1 MEINRIMAA
10 ITDCEHLVQYYET
23 DQMGVVHHSNYI
35 RWFEEARTQLFEELG
50 LGYKGMEEMG
60 IISPVV
66 GLTAKYKTMA
76 KYCDTVV
83 IRAEITRYTG
93 VRFDI
98 KYTVFDKET
107 EQVRCTGTSE
117 HCFINREG
125 KVISMQKEKPV
136 EHARF
141 DELVNG
147 KKG

>member
-1 MEINRIMAA
+1 MI
-10 ITDCEHLVQYYET
+10 
-23 DQMGVVHHSNYI
+23 
-35 RWFEEARTQLFEELG
+35 
-50 LGYKGMEEMG
+50 
-60 IISPVV
+60 
-66 GLTAKYKTMA
+66 
-76 KYCDTVV
+76 
-83 IRAEITRYTG
+83 
-93 VRFDI
+93 
-98 KYTVFDKET
+98 FDKET

>member
-1 MEINRIMAA
+1 MEINREMAA
-10 ITDCEHLVQYYET
+10 MTDCEHLVQYYET

-60 IISPVV
+60 IIS
-66 GLTAKYKTMA
+66 
-76 KYCDTVV
+76 
-83 IRAEITRYTG
+83 RYTG

-98 KYTVFDKET
+98 KYTIFDKET

>member
-1 MEINRIMAA
+1 MAA

-35 RWFEEARTQLFEELG
+35 RWFEEARTKLFEDIG

-98 KYTVFDKET
+98 KYTVFD
-107 EQVRCTGTSE
+107 R
-117 HCFINREG
+117 
-125 KVISMQKEKPV
+125 
-136 EHARF
+136 
-141 DELVNG
+141 
-147 KKG
+147 

>member
-1 MEINRIMAA
+1 MAA

-23 DQMGVVHHSNYI
+23 DQMGVTHHSNYI
-35 RWFEEARTQLFEELG
+35 RWYEEARTKLFEEIG

-83 IRAEITRYTG
+83 IRAEVTRYTG

-117 HCFINREG
+117 HCFISREG
-125 KVISMQKEKPV
+125 KVISLQKTNPEA
-136 EHARF
+136 HARF
-141 DELVNG
+141 DMLVNG
-147 KKG
+147 KEG

>member
-1 MEINRIMAA
+1 MAA
-10 ITDCEHLVQYYET
+10 VTDCEHLVQYYET
-23 DQMGVVHHSNYI
+23 DQMGVVHHSNYV
-35 RWFEEARTQLFEELG
+35 RWYEESRTKLFEDLG

-60 IISPVV
+60 IISPVI

-98 KYTVFDKET
+98 KYTIFDKVTNE
-107 EQVRCTGTSE
+107 VRCTGTSE
-117 HCFINREG
+117 HCFINPEG
-125 KVISMQKEKPV
+125 RVISIQKVNPEA
-136 EHARF
+136 HARL

-147 KKG
+147 KEG

>member
-1 MEINRIMAA
+1 
-10 ITDCEHLVQYYET
+10 
-23 DQMGVVHHSNYI
+23 
-35 RWFEEARTQLFEELG
+35 
-50 LGYKGMEEMG
+50 
-60 IISPVV
+60 
-66 GLTAKYKTMA
+66 MA

-117 HCFINREG
+117 HCFISPAG
-125 KVISMQKEKPV
+125 KVISLQREKPE

-141 DELVNG
+141 DMLVNG
-147 KKG
+147 KEG

>member
-1 MEINRIMAA
+1 
-10 ITDCEHLVQYYET
+10 
-23 DQMGVVHHSNYI
+23 
-35 RWFEEARTQLFEELG
+35 
-50 LGYKGMEEMG
+50 MEEMG

-117 HCFINREG
+117 HCFISPAG
-125 KVISMQKEKPV
+125 KVISLQREKPE

-141 DELVNG
+141 DMLVNG
-147 KKG
+147 KEG

>member
-1 MEINRIMAA
+1 
-10 ITDCEHLVQYYET
+10 
-23 DQMGVVHHSNYI
+23 
-35 RWFEEARTQLFEELG
+35 
-50 LGYKGMEEMG
+50 MEEMG

-98 KYTVFDKET
+98 KYTIFDKET
-107 EQVRCTGTSE
+107 GQVRCTGTSE

-125 KVISMQKEKPV
+125 KVISMQRTNPEA
-136 EHARF
+136 HAKL
-141 DELVNG
+141 DALVNG
-147 KKG
+147 KEG

>member
-1 MEINRIMAA
+1 
-10 ITDCEHLVQYYET
+10 
-23 DQMGVVHHSNYI
+23 
-35 RWFEEARTQLFEELG
+35 
-50 LGYKGMEEMG
+50 MEEMG

-117 HCFINREG
+117 HCFISREG
-125 KVISMQKEKPV
+125 KVISLQKTKPDA
-136 EHARF
+136 HARF
-141 DELVNG
+141 DMLVNG
-147 KKG
+147 KEG

>member
-1 MEINRIMAA
+1 MAA

-23 DQMGVVHHSNYI
+23 DQMGVTHHSNYV
-35 RWFEEARTQLFEELG
+35 RWYEEARTKLFEDIG

-98 KYTVFDKET
+98 KSTIFDKET
-107 EQVRCTGTSE
+107 GQVRYTGTSE

-125 KVISMQKEKPV
+125 KVISMQRTNPEA
-136 EHARF
+136 HAKL
-141 DELVNG
+141 DALVNG
-147 KKG
+147 KEG